1 MVETTLIT
9 LNRELLQAPLTAEET
24 HWVSE
29 LADKLPDDVDLT
41 FEESKILTRFS
52 IREWP
57 DSLILKVKD
66 VIDAEDFLIDDPEQ
80 QQAVSV

>member
-1 MVETTLIT
+1 MPESTMKT
-9 LNRELLQAPLTAEET
+9 LNRELLQAPLTAEEA

-29 LADKLPDDVDLT
+29 LADKLPDDIDLT
-41 FEESKILTRFS
+41 FEESKILTRLS

-80 QQAVSV
+80 

>member
-1 MVETTLIT
+1 MSAVETTMKVSS
-9 LNRELLQAPLTAEET
+9 REVLQTPLTAEET
-24 HWVSE
+24 RWVSE

-41 FEESKILTRFS
+41 FEESKILTRLS

-66 VIDAEDFLIDDPEQ
+66 VIDVEDFLDEDSGQ
-80 QQAVSV
+80 